1 MSYGRWRKQISRKA
15 RVEIIPLIDVMFLLL
30 CFFVY
35 STMNMVVQQGIFV
48 DLASS
53 DSSDVLQED
62 QRFIIVS
69 VDKTGQF
76 YMNKKPI
83 SRTGLLSKLERLKQS
98 PQKPTV
104 VVNADKNASHGQ
116 VVVLLDLVRKS
127 GIGQAILAVE
137 PESRK

>member
-69 VDKTGQF
+69 VDKTGH
-76 YMNKKPI
+76 I
-83 SRTGLLSKLERLKQS
+83 
-98 PQKPTV
+98 
-104 VVNADKNASHGQ
+104 
-116 VVVLLDLVRKS
+116 VL
-127 GIGQAILAVE
+127 
-137 PESRK
+137 P